1 MEHKSFVT
9 HYGKLFLAV
18 LSVFTVLFG
27 IYLFASNNALRKSQD
42 KIIESYIKHVQ
53 SVDSMYLAR
62 VGSMTDL
69 LSTSQTAAE
78 YVVDSALV
86 SEVLK
91 SNKRMSKVQY
101 DNLKLLLNE
110 YHSLAEKKY
119 QDHLNLLLRDSL
131 FINTELA
138 LLEGQTQQMLQL
150 HLDRIEHE
158 HSNVTLWGA
167 VLTILFIV
175 FAFYSFF
182 KMDDLI
188 SSGQKGLERLE
199 GLETKANA
207 AINNIEQAR
216 LDSESK
222 SKEIVDAFTNN
233 FKKTTSNFNKQ
244 IEDKL
249 SDLNK
254 CVESAQEILRNLK
267 SAEEVK
273 DNE

>member
-18 LSVFTVLFG
+18 LSGFTIMFG
-27 IYLFASNNALRKSQD
+27 IYLLASNNALRKSQD
-42 KIIESYIKHVQ
+42 KIIESYISHVQ

-62 VGSMTDL
+62 IESMTDL
-69 LSTSQTAAE
+69 LSTSQTAE
-78 YVVDSALV
+78 EFVVDSAMV
-86 SEVLK
+86 SEILK

-101 DNLKLLLNE
+101 DNLKFLLDE
-110 YHSLAEKKY
+110 YHSVTEKKY

-138 LLEGQTQQMLQL
+138 LLGGQTQQMLQL

-207 AINNIEQAR
+207 AINSIEQAR

-233 FKKTTSNFNKQ
+233 FKKTTSNFTKQ
-244 IEDKL
+244 MEDKL

-254 CVESAQEILRNLK
+254 CVESAQEIIKNLK
-267 SAEEVK
+267 STEEVK

>member
-1 MEHKSFVT
+1 
-9 HYGKLFLAV
+9 
-18 LSVFTVLFG
+18 
-27 IYLFASNNALRKSQD
+27 
-42 KIIESYIKHVQ
+42 
-53 SVDSMYLAR
+53 
-62 VGSMTDL
+62 
-69 LSTSQTAAE
+69 
-78 YVVDSALV
+78 
-86 SEVLK
+86 
-91 SNKRMSKVQY
+91 
-101 DNLKLLLNE
+101 
-110 YHSLAEKKY
+110 
-119 QDHLNLLLRDSL
+119 
-131 FINTELA
+131 
-138 LLEGQTQQMLQL
+138 
-150 HLDRIEHE
+150 
-158 HSNVTLWGA
+158 
-167 VLTILFIV
+167 
-175 FAFYSFF
+175 
-182 KMDDLI
+182 MDDLI

>member
-1 MEHKSFVT
+1 MEHKSIVT

-18 LSVFTVLFG
+18 LSGFTIMFG
-27 IYLFASNNALRKSQD
+27 IYLLASNNALRKSQD
-42 KIIESYIKHVQ
+42 KIIESYISHVQ

-62 VGSMTDL
+62 IESMTDL
-69 LSTSQTAAE
+69 LSTSQIAE
-78 YVVDSALV
+78 EFVADSTLV
-86 SEVLK
+86 SEILK

-101 DNLKLLLNE
+101 DNLKFLLNE
-110 YHSLAEKKY
+110 YHSVSEKKY

-138 LLEGQTQQMLQL
+138 LLGGQTQQMLQL

>member
-1 MEHKSFVT
+1 MDHKTFVT
-9 HYGKLFLAV
+9 HYGKLFLFV

-27 IYLFASNNALRKSQD
+27 IYLLASNNALRKSQD
-42 KIIESYIKHVQ
+42 KIVEAYVSHVQ
-53 SVDSMYLAR
+53 SVDSMYLTR
-62 VGSMTDL
+62 VESMTDL
-69 LSTSQTAAE
+69 IATSETAVDF
-78 YVVDSALV
+78 VVDSTMV
-86 SEVLK
+86 SEILK

-101 DNLKLLLNE
+101 DNLKFLLDE
-110 YHSLAEKKY
+110 YHSVTEKKY

-138 LLEGQTQQMLQL
+138 LLGGQTQQMLQL

-188 SSGQKGLERLE
+188 SSGQKGLARLE
-199 GLETKANA
+199 DLETKANT

-216 LDSESK
+216 LGSESK
-222 SKEIVDAFTNN
+222 SKEIVDAFTQN
-233 FKKTTSNFNKQ
+233 FEKTTSNFSKQ
-244 IEDKL
+244 MEDKL

>member
-1 MEHKSFVT
+1 MGKMSFVT

-18 LSVFTVLFG
+18 LSGFTIMFG
-27 IYLFASNNALRKSQD
+27 IYLLASNNALRKSQD
-42 KIIESYIKHVQ
+42 KIIESYISHVQ

-62 VGSMTDL
+62 IESMTDL
-69 LSTSQTAAE
+69 LSTSQIAAE
-78 YVVDSALV
+78 FVVDSALV

-138 LLEGQTQQMLQL
+138 LLGGHTQQMLQL

>member
-27 IYLFASNNALRKSQD
+27 IYLFASNNTLRKSQD

-78 YVVDSALV
+78 FVIDSALV

-101 DNLKLLLNE
+101 DNLRLLLNE

-138 LLEGQTQQMLQL
+138 LLGGQTQQMLQL

-188 SSGQKGLERLE
+188 SSGQKGLARLE
-199 GLETKANA
+199 DLETKANT

-216 LDSESK
+216 LGSESK
-222 SKEIVDAFTNN
+222 SKEIVDAFTQN
-233 FKKTTSNFNKQ
+233 FEKTTSNFSKQ
-244 IEDKL
+244 MEDKL

>member
-1 MEHKSFVT
+1 MGKKSFVT
-9 HYGKLFLAV
+9 HYGKLFLTV

-27 IYLFASNNALRKSQD
+27 LYLFASNNALRKSQD
-42 KIIESYIKHVQ
+42 KIIESYISHVQ
-53 SVDSMYLAR
+53 SVDSLYMAR
-62 VGSMTDL
+62 VESMTDL
-69 LSTSQTAAE
+69 IFTSQAAAE
-78 YVVDSALV
+78 SVVDSSLL
-86 SEVLK
+86 SEILK
-91 SNKRMSKVQY
+91 SNKRMSKDQY
-101 DNLKLLLNE
+101 DNLRLLLGE
-110 YHSLAEKKY
+110 CHSVAEKKY

-138 LLEGQTQQMLQL
+138 LLGGQTQQMLQL

>member
-1 MEHKSFVT
+1 MGKMSFVT

-18 LSVFTVLFG
+18 LSGFTIMFG
-27 IYLFASNNALRKSQD
+27 IYLLASNNALRKSQD
-42 KIIESYIKHVQ
+42 KIIESYISHVQ

-62 VGSMTDL
+62 IESMTDL
-69 LSTSQTAAE
+69 LSTSQIAAE
-78 YVVDSALV
+78 FVVDSALV

-91 SNKRMSKVQY
+91 SNKRMSKVKY

-138 LLEGQTQQMLQL
+138 LLGGQTQQMLQL

-199 GLETKANA
+199 GLETKANT

>member
-1 MEHKSFVT
+1 MDHKTFVT

-42 KIIESYIKHVQ
+42 KIIESYISHVQ
-53 SVDSMYLAR
+53 SVDGMYLAR
-62 VGSMTDL
+62 VESMTDL
-69 LSTSQTAAE
+69 IATSEAA
-78 YVVDSALV
+78 VDLAVDSALV
-86 SEVLK
+86 SEILK

-101 DNLKLLLNE
+101 DNLKVLLSE
-110 YHSLAEKKY
+110 YRTVTEKKY

-131 FINTELA
+131 FINAELA
-138 LLEGQTQQMLQL
+138 LLGGQTQQMLQL

-158 HSNVTLWGA
+158 HSNVTIWGA

-199 GLETKANA
+199 VLETKANV

-233 FKKTTSNFNKQ
+233 FVKTTSNFNKQ
-244 IEDKL
+244 VEDKL

-267 SAEEVK
+267 STEEVK
-273 DNE
+273 YNE

>member
-1 MEHKSFVT
+1 MGKMSFVT

-18 LSVFTVLFG
+18 LSGFTIMFG
-27 IYLFASNNALRKSQD
+27 IYLLASNNALRKSQD
-42 KIIESYIKHVQ
+42 KIIESYISHVQ

-62 VGSMTDL
+62 MESMTDL
-69 LSTSQTAAE
+69 LSTSQIAE
-78 YVVDSALV
+78 EFVADSTLV
-86 SEVLK
+86 SEILK

-101 DNLKLLLNE
+101 DNLKFLLNE
-110 YHSLAEKKY
+110 YHLVSEKKY

-138 LLEGQTQQMLQL
+138 LLGGQTQQMLQL

-199 GLETKANA
+199 ELEAKANN
-207 AINNIEQAR
+207 AINSIEKSR

-222 SKEIVDAFTNN
+222 SKEIVDVFTKN
-233 FKKTTSNFNKQ
+233 FERTTSNFTKQ
-244 IEDKL
+244 MDDKL
-249 SDLNK
+249 KDFND
-254 CVESAQEILRNLK
+254 CVGSAYKILENLK
-267 SAEEVK
+267 STEGGTK
-273 DNE
+273 ND

>member
-1 MEHKSFVT
+1 MGKKSFVT
-9 HYGKLFLAV
+9 HYGKLFLTV

-27 IYLFASNNALRKSQD
+27 LYLFASNNALRKSQD
-42 KIIESYIKHVQ
+42 KIIESYISHVQ
-53 SVDSMYLAR
+53 SVDSLYMAR
-62 VGSMTDL
+62 VESMTDL
-69 LSTSQTAAE
+69 IFTSQAAAE
-78 YVVDSALV
+78 SVVASSLL
-86 SEVLK
+86 SEILK
-91 SNKRMSKVQY
+91 SNKRMSKDQY
-101 DNLKLLLNE
+101 DNLKLLLDE
-110 YHSLAEKKY
+110 CHSVAEKKY

-138 LLEGQTQQMLQL
+138 LLGGQTQQMLQL

>member
-1 MEHKSFVT
+1 MGKMSFVT

-18 LSVFTVLFG
+18 LSGFTIMFG
-27 IYLFASNNALRKSQD
+27 IYLLASNNALRKSQD
-42 KIIESYIKHVQ
+42 KIIESYISHVQ

-62 VGSMTDL
+62 IESMTDL
-69 LSTSQTAAE
+69 LSTSQIAAE
-78 YVVDSALV
+78 FVVDSALV

-138 LLEGQTQQMLQL
+138 LLGGQTQQMLQL

-267 SAEEVK
+267 SAVEVK
-273 DNE
+273 GNE

>member
-1 MEHKSFVT
+1 MGKMSFVT

-18 LSVFTVLFG
+18 LSGFTIMFG
-27 IYLFASNNALRKSQD
+27 IYLLASNNALRKSQD
-42 KIIESYIKHVQ
+42 KIIESYISHVQ

-62 VGSMTDL
+62 IESMTDL
-69 LSTSQTAAE
+69 LSTSQIAAE
-78 YVVDSALV
+78 FVVDSALV

-138 LLEGQTQQMLQL
+138 LLGGQTQQMLQL

-273 DNE
+273 GNE